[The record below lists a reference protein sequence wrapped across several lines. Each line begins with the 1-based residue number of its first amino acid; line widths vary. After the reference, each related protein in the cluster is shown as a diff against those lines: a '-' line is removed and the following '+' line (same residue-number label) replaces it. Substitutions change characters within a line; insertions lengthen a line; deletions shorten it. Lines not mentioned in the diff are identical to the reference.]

1 MNNLLILVT
10 NIIFKRK
17 NTEPFME
24 INWRVWKK
32 WHFEMS
38 FLTKACT
45 NIFDFDF
52 IVFSICFRF
61 VHFSMKMVWRNQ
73 KWNWSNR
80 HRCSSFGMCTNL
92 LHNCPFIWCS
102 LKLNHVCYIYI
113 YLWWMNFSEFIC
125 YTNTTVRK
133 NIYIEIQRIK
143 FLFLS
148 KNVSNL
154 FALLGLLIEI
164 NQFVIII
171 KWSNIVDKSQT
182 DQIMVRYIC

>member
-1 MNNLLILVT
+1 
-10 NIIFKRK
+10 
-17 NTEPFME
+17 
-24 INWRVWKK
+24 
-32 WHFEMS
+32 
-38 FLTKACT
+38 
-45 NIFDFDF
+45 
-52 IVFSICFRF
+52 
-61 VHFSMKMVWRNQ
+61 
-73 KWNWSNR
+73 
-80 HRCSSFGMCTNL
+80 
-92 LHNCPFIWCS
+92 
-102 LKLNHVCYIYI
+102 
-113 YLWWMNFSEFIC
+113 MNFSEFIC